1 MYLLIHKKLFDKERN
16 VLPANDFVL
25 SAISIHATMYNSAL
39 ALIMFMYS
47 RKKIYRLYASIYLLN
62 SV

>member
-25 SAISIHATMYNSAL
+25 FALSIHATMYNSAL

-47 RKKIYRLYASIYLLN
+47 R
-62 SV
+62 